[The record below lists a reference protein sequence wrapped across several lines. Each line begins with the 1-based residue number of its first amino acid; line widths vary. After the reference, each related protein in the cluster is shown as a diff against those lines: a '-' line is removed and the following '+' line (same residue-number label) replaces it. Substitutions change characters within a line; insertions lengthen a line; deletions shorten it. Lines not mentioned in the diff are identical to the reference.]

1 MHSRRGRQT
10 IKNRQ
15 ENKSGW
21 YVRRW
26 LSSKKRVSEWVEG
39 VPEGRGSFKNGS
51 WESPRE
57 RLADGESVSYA
68 DVIRTPGRK
77 ASAKAPRQERASM
90 FKKEQRCWGLE
101 RGECEE
107 GPERKE
113 VGGRR
118 GSKGQTQRGVAFVKM
133 EAFLLRETG
142 SLGRVWAE
150 E

>member
-1 MHSRRGRQT
+1 MGDMSEDG
-10 IKNRQ
+10 KFY
-15 ENKSGW
+15 E
-21 YVRRW
+21 
-26 LSSKKRVSEWVEG
+26 KKESEWVEG

-51 WESPRE
+51 RESPQE
-57 RLADGESVSYA
+57 RLADGVSVSYA

-77 ASAKAPRQERASM
+77 ASAKTPRQERASM
-90 FKKEQRCWGLE
+90 FKKEQSCWGLE

-113 VGGRR
+113 VGGR
-118 GSKGQTQRGVAFVKM
+118 GETKGQIQRGVAFVKM
-133 EAFLLRETG
+133 EAFILRETG